1 MSHFDVVCFRFPY
14 VLQRIS
20 YCHIGSMV
28 FVVPPTPPPP
38 LLLLPNKQRT
48 SNFKS
53 TEPYSMHSFMRLS
66 YLTVTRYP
74 VAQAI
79 IITGPLNKP
88 Y

>member
-20 YCHIGSMV
+20 YCHIGSVV
-28 FVVPPTPPPP
+28 FVVPPTPPP
-38 LLLLPNKQRT
+38 LLLPNKQRT
-48 SNFKS
+48 SNSKL
-53 TEPYSMHSFMRLS
+53 TEPYSFMRLS

-79 IITGPLNKP
+79 IITGPLNKA

>member
-28 FVVPPTPPPP
+28 FVFPPTP
-38 LLLLPNKQRT
+38 PNKQRT
-48 SNFKS
+48 SNSKL

-79 IITGPLNKP
+79 IITGPLNKA

>member
-28 FVVPPTPPPP
+28 FVVPPTHP

-48 SNFKS
+48 SNSKL

-66 YLTVTRYP
+66 YSRFISRYP

-79 IITGPLNKP
+79 IITGPLNKA

>member
-1 MSHFDVVCFRFPY
+1 MSHFDVCFRFPH

-28 FVVPPTPPPP
+28 FVVPPTPPP
-38 LLLLPNKQRT
+38 LLPNKQRT